1 MRLGSLAVLLG
12 AIGAVSAV
20 GAAPAKTTL
29 TGFVAL
35 PAQTFSP
42 GTPSAGVSADD
53 GSKLAAPRFASQ
65 PVQGVSSI
73 APVDVKATDAR
84 NPQRGRRQGPAETPV
99 PREWWALSDN
109 GFGTRANS
117 GDYRLVLY
125 RFRVEPARTP
135 ARPERRPRRSDRRKP
150 SPSVTVLQRIELRDP
165 GRFFPWELTLADN
178 PRRPLTGADADP
190 ESLVRM
196 PDGSFWVGDEHGPW
210 LLHFSANGTLLEAPV
225 ELVPGG
231 TVLRSA
237 SHPDVV
243 MGGKTS
249 RIAISKGFE
258 GLAPGPQP
266 NTLVAALEA
275 PIAGD
280 IGGEVRLLEYDLAQR
295 AWSGRE
301 WSYPL
306 DSPGNSVAEL
316 VRDPFGAADSYLVIE
331 RDALQGAGAKFKR
344 IFRVRLS
351 RLPEKTLAVDLLDID
366 DPQRLAGGSAKFRF
380 PFLTPEAVWPIGPG
394 EWMVV
399 NDNNFPAA
407 GGRSALAPD
416 PTEWILLRE

>member
-1 MRLGSLAVLLG
+1 MRLGPLAVLLG
-12 AIGAVSAV
+12 AIGAV
-20 GAAPAKTTL
+20 GAASAKTTL
-29 TGFVAL
+29 TGFAAL
-35 PAQTFSP
+35 PAQTLSP
-42 GTPSAGVSADD
+42 GTPPAGGYADD

-65 PVQGVSSI
+65 PVQGVSAI
-73 APVDVKATDAR
+73 APVAVKAPTAR
-84 NPQRGRRQGPAETPV
+84 NTERGRRQGPAETPV
-99 PREWWALSDN
+99 PKQWWALSDN

-117 GDYRLVLY
+117 GDYRLVLH
-125 RFRVEPARTP
+125 RFRVEPARAP
-135 ARPERRPRRSDRRKP
+135 AKPERRSRRPERRKP
-150 SPSVTVLQRIELRDP
+150 TPAVTVLQRIELRDP
-165 GRFFPWELTLADN
+165 GRFFPWELTLAAD

-190 ESLVRM
+190 ESLVLM

-210 LLHFSANGTLLEAPV
+210 LLHFSANGILLEAPV

-237 SHPDVV
+237 SHPDVA
-243 MGGKTS
+243 MAGKTS

-295 AWSGRE
+295 AWSGRQ

-306 DSPGNSVAEL
+306 DSAGNSVAEL

-331 RDALQGAGAKFKR
+331 RDALQGAGAKFKK

-366 DPQRLAGGSAKFRF
+366 DPQRLAGGSTRFRF
-380 PFLTPEAVWPIGPG
+380 PFLTPESVWPIGPR
-394 EWMVV
+394 EWVVV

-416 PTEWILLRE
+416 PTEWIVLRE

>member
-1 MRLGSLAVLLG
+1 
-12 AIGAVSAV
+12 
-20 GAAPAKTTL
+20 
-29 TGFVAL
+29 
-35 PAQTFSP
+35 
-42 GTPSAGVSADD
+42 
-53 GSKLAAPRFASQ
+53 
-65 PVQGVSSI
+65 VQGVSAI
-73 APVDVKATDAR
+73 APVAVKAPTAR
-84 NPQRGRRQGPAETPV
+84 NTERGRRQGPAETPV
-99 PREWWALSDN
+99 PKQWWALSDN

-125 RFRVEPARTP
+125 RFRVEPARAP
-135 ARPERRPRRSDRRKP
+135 AKPERRSRRPERRKP
-150 SPSVTVLQRIELRDP
+150 TPAVTVLQRIELRDP
-165 GRFFPWELTLADN
+165 GRFFPWELTLAAD

-190 ESLVRM
+190 ESLVLM

-210 LLHFSANGTLLEAPV
+210 LLHFSANGILLEAPV

-237 SHPDVV
+237 SHPDVA
-243 MGGKTS
+243 MAGKTS

-295 AWSGRE
+295 AWSGRQ

-306 DSPGNSVAEL
+306 DSAGNSVAEL

-331 RDALQGAGAKFKR
+331 RDALQGAGAKFKK

-366 DPQRLAGGSAKFRF
+366 DPQRLAGGSTRFRF
-380 PFLTPEAVWPIGPG
+380 PFLTPESVWPIGPR
-394 EWMVV
+394 EWVVV

-416 PTEWILLRE
+416 PTEWIVLRE

>member
-1 MRLGSLAVLLG
+1 MRLGPLAVLLG
-12 AIGAVSAV
+12 AIGAV
-20 GAAPAKTTL
+20 GAASAKTTL
-29 TGFVAL
+29 TGFAAL
-35 PAQTFSP
+35 PAQTLSP
-42 GTPSAGVSADD
+42 GTPPAGGYADD
-53 GSKLAAPRFASQ
+53 GSKLAVPRFASQ
-65 PVQGVSSI
+65 PVQGVSAI
-73 APVDVKATDAR
+73 APVAVKAPTAR
-84 NPQRGRRQGPAETPV
+84 NTERGRRQGPAETPV
-99 PREWWALSDN
+99 PKQWWALSDN

-125 RFRVEPARTP
+125 RFRVEPARAP
-135 ARPERRPRRSDRRKP
+135 AKPERRSRRPERRKP
-150 SPSVTVLQRIELRDP
+150 TPAVTVLQRIELRDP
-165 GRFFPWELTLADN
+165 GRFFPWELTLAAD

-190 ESLVRM
+190 ESLVLM

-210 LLHFSANGTLLEAPV
+210 LLHFSANGILLEAPV

-237 SHPDVV
+237 SHPDVA
-243 MGGKTS
+243 MAGKTS

-295 AWSGRE
+295 AWSGRQ

-306 DSPGNSVAEL
+306 DSAGNSVAEL

-331 RDALQGAGAKFKR
+331 RDALQGAGAKFKK

-366 DPQRLAGGSAKFRF
+366 DPQRLAGGSTRFRF
-380 PFLTPEAVWPIGPG
+380 PFLTPESVWPIGPR
-394 EWMVV
+394 EWVVV

-416 PTEWILLRE
+416 PTEWIVLRE

>member
-1 MRLGSLAVLLG
+1 MRLGPLAVLLG
-12 AIGAVSAV
+12 AIGAV
-20 GAAPAKTTL
+20 GAASAKTTL
-29 TGFVAL
+29 TGFAAL
-35 PAQTFSP
+35 PAQTLSP
-42 GTPSAGVSADD
+42 GTPPAGGYADD

-65 PVQGVSSI
+65 PVQGVSAI
-73 APVDVKATDAR
+73 APVAVKAPTAR
-84 NPQRGRRQGPAETPV
+84 NTERGRRQGPAETPV
-99 PREWWALSDN
+99 PKQWWALSDN

-125 RFRVEPARTP
+125 RFRVEPARAP
-135 ARPERRPRRSDRRKP
+135 AKPERRSRRPERRKP
-150 SPSVTVLQRIELRDP
+150 TPAVTVLQRIELRDP
-165 GRFFPWELTLADN
+165 GRFFPWELTLAAD

-190 ESLVRM
+190 ESLVLM

-237 SHPDVV
+237 SHPDVA
-243 MGGKTS
+243 MAG
-249 RIAISKGFE
+249 KGFE

-295 AWSGRE
+295 AWSGRQ

-306 DSPGNSVAEL
+306 DSAGNSVAEL

-331 RDALQGAGAKFKR
+331 RDALQGAGAKFKK

-366 DPQRLAGGSAKFRF
+366 DPQRLAGGSTRFRF
-380 PFLTPEAVWPIGPG
+380 PFLTPESVWPIGPR
-394 EWMVV
+394 EWVVV

-416 PTEWILLRE
+416 PTEWIVLRE